1 MKDIQDR
8 YFEAKEAMDAFAKA
22 TSLPGGPSLFMQR
35 HDPTWEA
42 WKKLC
47 DAFAADNAHR

>member
-1 MKDIQDR
+1 MVP
-8 YFEAKEAMDAFAKA
+8 KELQAAFDVFAKA
-22 TSLPGGPSLFMQR
+22 TSLPDGPSLSMQR

-47 DAFAADNAHR
+47 DEFAKANKS